1 MVAVW
6 ASALSA
12 KDHGKLEVRVE
23 DSTGHSLPAD
33 ITITE
38 LGTNNVVATTQS
50 KKEKDAS
57 VRVPY
62 GRYILK
68 IELPGFDRYEPRVNV
83 LGKAAYARASLTL
96 ITPDERR
103 VIGHYVYPL
112 FAVRYRE
119 SCQNMRIS
127 GPSSFR
133 LLPPKTS

>member
-1 MVAVW
+1 MLHNAREGLCWGCACLWQVLGASLLMVAVW

-12 KDHGKLEVRVE
+12 KDHGKLQVHVE

-83 LGKAAYARASLTL
+83 LGKAAYARASLT
-96 ITPDERR
+96 
-103 VIGHYVYPL
+103 
-112 FAVRYRE
+112 
-119 SCQNMRIS
+119 
-127 GPSSFR
+127 
-133 LLPPKTS
+133 